1 MKNLIRY
8 DFECNFLWCKYG
20 FEMCL
25 YKFNKWILNYV
36 YKRYVVC
43 IKKDVNFLKFYVKMW
58 KKFYWDCFFF
68 YMFEFVFFWVWWK
81 VLLLIIYLLEKVLVY
96 FLFFLYLKLR

>member
-36 YKRYVVC
+36 YKRYVVY

-58 KKFYWDCFFF
+58 KKFY
-68 YMFEFVFFWVWWK
+68 
-81 VLLLIIYLLEKVLVY
+81 
-96 FLFFLYLKLR
+96 